1 MASAGYRWYL
11 SAQVL
16 SLAGTMMSYTALFW
30 LVLHIA
36 GGGAPALAAVD
47 AAQCLPMLLFSR
59 YAGIIVARHR
69 AARIVMVTQAL
80 EAAGSLAIGVPL
92 LAGWMTIWYLVPLS
106 FVIGCV
112 QCVDLPARQTFMLDL
127 VGGTELRRG
136 TSLFATVTGLARIA
150 GPAVAGIIIAA
161 SGETAVFFINAASFG
176 GVIAVLA
183 WLSAKPAQ
191 ATPADAPGATQADKP
206 DHAPVAARRFRW
218 LLDLPR
224 GVQAAAAMALLV
236 GGFGLQF
243 AVTNPL
249 MASRVFHLG
258 AFGFGLFGTFMAVGG
273 IAGNYYSSRRKDP
286 GQYEFLAW
294 ALVFGTAE
302 CLAAV
307 MPVVWAYDAVMVVIG
322 AATQLFA
329 TSATVYIQQ
338 ATPAA
343 QRGLALSAYNAGFI
357 GFVPAGAFTVAAIAS
372 VAGTRWALAGPGLAI
387 LACGAILTVRL
398 AASDAVTKDAA
409 QDGQEPEPGADTA
422 TRSAEKGT
430 SA

>member
-1 MASAGYRWYL
+1 VATAGYRWYL
-11 SAQVL
+11 GAQVL

-30 LVLHIA
+30 LVLHIV

-59 YAGIIVARHR
+59 RAGIILARHR
-69 AARIVMVTQAL
+69 AARIAMVTQSL
-80 EAAGSLAIGVPL
+80 QAAGSLAIGVPL

-127 VGGTELRRG
+127 VGEAELRRG

-150 GPAVAGIIIAA
+150 GPAVAGIVIAA
-161 SGETAVFFINAASFG
+161 SGETAVFFIDAVSFG

-183 WLSAKPAQ
+183 WLSAKPAP
-191 ATPADAPGATQADKP
+191 ARHADAASGTPGNTPGGTPPGPPGRAAA
-206 DHAPVAARRFRW
+206 APAAARRFRW
-218 LLDLPR
+218 LLDLPP

-249 MASRVFHLG
+249 MATRVFHLG

-286 GQYEFLAW
+286 GRREFLAW
-294 ALVFGTAE
+294 ALVFGAAE

-307 MPVVWAYDAVMVVIG
+307 MPAVWAYDAVMVVIG

-329 TSATVYIQQ
+329 SSAIVYMQQ

-343 QRGLALSAYNAGFI
+343 QRGLALSAFNAGFI
-357 GFVPAGAFTVAAIAS
+357 GFVPAGAFAVAAIAS
-372 VAGTRWALAGPGLAI
+372 VAGTRWALIGPGLAI
-387 LACGAILTVRL
+387 LACGTVLIAR
-398 AASDAVTKDAA
+398 AFPR
-409 QDGQEPEPGADTA
+409 E
-422 TRSAEKGT
+422 RSMQLL
-430 SA
+430 